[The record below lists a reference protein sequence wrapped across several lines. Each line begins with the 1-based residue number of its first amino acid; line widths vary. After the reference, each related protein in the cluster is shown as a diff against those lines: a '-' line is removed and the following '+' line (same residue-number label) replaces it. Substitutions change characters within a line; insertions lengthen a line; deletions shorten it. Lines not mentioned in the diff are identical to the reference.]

1 MSVEIKLVLNDE
13 EQARVDRII
22 DQLVLKAKD
31 ISGALSNIGESLL
44 QTTYDRFT
52 TQTDPAGNKWQS
64 LSALTINLRG
74 SAGPIL
80 NRTGRLKGSI
90 VYQVDGNILKLGPNT
105 VDAAVHQFGATIVPR
120 DKKALRIPARNGNLF
135 LKKSVIPARPYI
147 GFGEKD
153 EIAAEGAMEDWF
165 DMENAG

>member
-44 QTTYDRFT
+44 QTTHDRFT

-105 VDAAVHQFGATIVPR
+105 VDAAVHQFGSTIVPR
-120 DKKALRIPARNGNLF
+120 DKKMRLQLRVQWRIGLTWRMRDE
-135 LKKSVIPARPYI
+135 KRKS
-147 GFGEKD
+147 
-153 EIAAEGAMEDWF
+153 
-165 DMENAG
+165 